1 MASSFGR
8 FSGAFTA
15 LALAATSVALAD
27 KPTPNPNPA
36 GRAVIRGSGSDIT
49 IVYETP
55 KAAATEVQATLAED
69 PVAQAL
75 RLKTAGEDDASIVA
89 FLRLH
94 QASIPEVID
103 SDVVREFRKAGAGP
117 SVIAVLNSFAAV
129 DIGETAEGAPAREL
143 PPPQVAYMGAYPDL
157 VGMGYPFYGSGF
169 YGGGYFAGGDFGYG
183 KRHFSGK
190 FGKHGFRGGN
200 GGHLGRPNF
209 PRPHSSRSGPAM
221 RAGRPASRPH
231 AGR

>member
-1 MASSFGR
+1 MDTASGR
-8 FSGAFTA
+8 LSAAIVAAA
-15 LALAATSVALAD
+15 LVACSTPSPAL
-27 KPTPNPNPA
+27 PNTPRE
-36 GRAVIRGSGSDIT
+36 RAVIRGSGSDIT

-117 SVIAVLNSFAAV
+117 PVIAVLNSFAAV
-129 DIGETAEGAPAREL
+129 DIGETAEDAPAQEL
-143 PPPQVAYMGAYPDL
+143 PPPQVADMGAYPDL

-183 KRHFSGK
+183 KRHFGGK

-200 GGHLGRPNF
+200 RGHLGRPNF
-209 PRPHSSRSGPAM
+209 PRPHASRSGPAM